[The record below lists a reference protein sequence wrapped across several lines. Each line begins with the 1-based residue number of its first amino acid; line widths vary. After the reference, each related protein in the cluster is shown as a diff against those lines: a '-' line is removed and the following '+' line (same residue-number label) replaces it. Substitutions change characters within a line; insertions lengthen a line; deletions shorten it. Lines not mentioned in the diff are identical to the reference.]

1 MNDNTESIIFTKN
14 FIKLL
19 DEDGFFNETENP
31 FMDSDLLY
39 EEILKK
45 STENSIEFETPN
57 ISMDQ
62 FDDCVKNVRLKLI
75 QDTFDELID
84 EGLVEISGLDSKG
97 EFLYSVNQE
106 VKDEIEKKSKKKR
119 PKA

>member
-45 STENSIEFETPN
+45 SLYFI
-57 ISMDQ
+57 
-62 FDDCVKNVRLKLI
+62 
-75 QDTFDELID
+75 
-84 EGLVEISGLDSKG
+84 
-97 EFLYSVNQE
+97 FL
-106 VKDEIEKKSKKKR
+106 
-119 PKA
+119 